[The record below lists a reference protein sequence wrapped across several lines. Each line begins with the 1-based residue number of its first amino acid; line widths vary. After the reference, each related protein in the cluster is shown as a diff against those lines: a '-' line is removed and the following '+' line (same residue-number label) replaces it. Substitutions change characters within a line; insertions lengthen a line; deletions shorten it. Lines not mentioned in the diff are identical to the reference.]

1 VNLPEAASGQKNN
14 AETASITL
22 SRDGGCFLN
31 SEPVT
36 LGTLGGRLRPLLVK
50 SRDLA
55 VIVNADRD
63 VTHARVVDVLDE
75 LRQSGVGKIAIA
87 VTQGTRAR

>member
-1 VNLPEAASGQKNN
+1 M
-14 AETASITL
+14 
-22 SRDGGCFLN
+22 
-31 SEPVT
+31 
-36 LGTLGGRLRPLLVK
+36 K